1 MLLIACA
8 FAATAS
14 LQLPTFVNSSM
25 ALQREPLA
33 ARLWGWAAPGANV
46 SLTLD
51 GNIKGTQHTPIP
63 HTAALAA
70 S

>member
-8 FAATAS
+8 LATAS

-51 GNIKGTQHTPIP
+51 GNIKGVQHTQIP